1 MPPSLN
7 KITSTA
13 ANTWA
18 IALLKYVSMNTRWKR
33 RNIEEKEVILVLR
46 TVYANDFMSV
56 KLSREQNA
64 NYRDAYIN
72 QFTCIHQSVY
82 AVVLL
87 HGIANLSPL
96 SLQLFFS
103 CCCLSMRATVFLLMK
118 VHVWSS
124 TKFLSNSLSAM
135 WLTLCIGSSYWS
147 KSSMSLWRTKALG

>member
-1 MPPSLN
+1 MSHCF
-7 KITSTA
+7 
-13 ANTWA
+13 
-18 IALLKYVSMNTRWKR
+18 KYVSMNTRWKHW
-33 RNIEEKEVILVLR
+33 NIEEKGVILVQQ

-72 QFTCIHQSVY
+72 QFIHQAVY
-82 AVVLL
+82 PVVLL

-135 WLTLCIGSSYWS
+135 WLTLFIGSSYRS
-147 KSSMSLWRTKALG
+147 KSSMSLWRTKALGKSYCVYVFGRLSKRTL